1 LITLLKSL
9 GNFGCVEGGAQN
21 GSVLRKEL

>member
-9 GNFGCVEGGAQN
+9 GNFGRVGGGAQN
-21 GSVLRKEL
+21 GSVLKKEL